1 MYAFWGVAGL
11 MVLVVAA
18 LAGMAAW
25 GGRCLS
31 RAARR
36 PPAQGPWP
44 PVALIVPL
52 KGSRP
57 GLAENLSSLL
67 EQDYPDF
74 ELILVTES
82 EDDPACEVIRRVTA
96 GCGHARLVIA
106 GQARDRGQKNHNQL
120 AGVAAAGQR
129 AEVLAFGDGGN
140 RAPAGWLKEL
150 LRPVVEQGAGV
161 VSGYHQALPAGS
173 GLPGWGRAV
182 SVLVMFLGK
191 TVPFLDQPWGGAM
204 ALTRRAYDELDVA
217 GLWADTVVDDVTLAM
232 RLKQRGAA
240 LSLAPGA
247 VLETP
252 LQNETWSGWMDWLH
266 RQWIYLKFCLP
277 GAWVG
282 AGTAALTASAL
293 LIWSLIAL
301 PLALTGLVASAWG
314 WLAAAYLAA
323 LAAESLWLRLLH
335 PARPSA
341 GTWVAAFFL
350 AMGLA
355 AWCHMTNWPA
365 VHIQWGGIRYRV
377 GRRGRVLAVQRP
389 DGEMAAKGGGDERL
403 G

>member
-1 MYAFWGVAGL
+1 MYTFWGVAGL
-11 MVLVVAA
+11 MALVAAA

-25 GGRCLS
+25 GGRCLD
-31 RAARR
+31 RARR
-36 PPAQGPWP
+36 RSPCQGPWP

-52 KGSRP
+52 KGARP
-57 GLAENLSSLL
+57 GLAGNLSSLL

-74 ELILVTES
+74 ELILVAES
-82 EDDPACEVIRRVTA
+82 EDDPACQVIRRVTA
-96 GCGHARLVIA
+96 GRERARMVIA
-106 GQARDRGQKNHNQL
+106 GRAENRGQKNHNQL
-120 AGVAAAGQR
+120 AGVAAAGDR
-129 AEVLAFGDGGN
+129 AQVLAFGDGGN

-150 LRPVVEQGAGV
+150 LRPMVEQGAGV

-182 SVLVMFLGK
+182 TVLVMFLGK
-191 TVPFLDQPWGGAM
+191 TIPFLDQPWGGAM
-204 ALTRRAYDELDVA
+204 ALTRRAFDELDVA

-232 RLKQRGAA
+232 RLKQRGAK

-252 LQNETWSGWMDWLH
+252 LGSETWSGWMDWLH

-277 GAWVG
+277 VSWVAAG
-282 AGTAALTASAL
+282 GTAITASAL
-293 LIWSLIAL
+293 LTWSLIAL
-301 PLALTGLVASAWG
+301 PLALAGLLASAWG
-314 WLAAAYLAA
+314 WLAAGYLAV
-323 LAAESLWLRLLH
+323 LAAEALWLRRLH
-335 PARPSA
+335 PAGPPA
-341 GTWVAAFFL
+341 GVWVVAFFL

-377 GRRGRVLAVQRP
+377 GSRGRVLEVRRP
-389 DGEMAAKGGGDERL
+389 GAAGSAKGGNGKNA
-403 G
+403 